1 MADALLPTAL
11 LAAGDEPELVRS
23 PATRYV
29 AVLGAGAPGN
39 EEYYRRMALVS
50 DVARA
55 LVPDRAAPGAAAPD
69 RSVVE
74 GQYWYPEG
82 SAPVGIADFYSV
94 HPVTELSYRLMVAVA
109 QETTADDVA
118 AARTAAASP
127 SDTAGDALEVVDLPE
142 ETVVQVMHHGPFAD
156 ELATL
161 DRLGRFAAGA
171 GVARSGPH
179 REVYLVAY
187 TAETPQ
193 DGLRTILRDPV
204 A

>member
-1 MADALLPTAL
+1 MADALSPTAL

-39 EEYYRRMALVS
+39 DEYYRRMALVS

-55 LVPDRAAPGAAAPD
+55 LVPDPAAPEV
-69 RSVVE
+69 SVVE

-94 HPVTELSYRLMVAVA
+94 HPVTDLSYRLMVAVDDR
-109 QETTADDVA
+109 TTADDVA
-118 AARTAAASP
+118 AARGTAASP
-127 SDTAGDALEVVDLPE
+127 SDTAGDILEVVDLPE
-142 ETVVQVMHHGPFAD
+142 EAVVQVMHHGPFAD

>member
-1 MADALLPTAL
+1 MADALPPTAL

-50 DVARA
+50 DVARS
-55 LVPDRAAPGAAAPD
+55 LVRDPAAPEV
-69 RSVVE
+69 SVVE

-94 HPVTELSYRLMVAVA
+94 HPVTDLSYRLMVAVDA
-109 QETTADDVA
+109 ATTADDVA
-118 AARTAAASP
+118 AARAAAASP
-127 SDTAGDALEVVDLPE
+127 SDTAGDVLEVVDLPE
-142 ETVVQVMHHGPFAD
+142 EDVVQVMHHGPFAD

-161 DRLGRFAAGA
+161 DRLGRFAAGT